1 MRQWINLFLTEE
13 LCCLWWCCVVQL
25 CWMHCNNNEMKARE
39 SCRQGSFNELIHRNK
54 FMTFLR
60 TFSLSSHCNASST
73 TRHEYCQTEEYSGLA
88 GETISCFLPGRV
100 ERSDQLVEEMHL
112 YVAVECH
119 LTRVRIMQSKEGNQ
133 RKICRLQLRRN
144 FFPVSACSWG
154 CAALLH
160 WWWLYSGASSGV
172 FIHWL
177 LMCCMTWLILT
188 SSARICWG
196 VQLTLL
202 YDDATTAS
210 YILSQLKLNPKN
222 YPSV

>member
-1 MRQWINLFLTEE
+1 
-13 LCCLWWCCVVQL
+13 
-25 CWMHCNNNEMKARE
+25 MHCNNNEMKARE

-88 GETISCFLPGRV
+88 GETISCFLLGRV

-133 RKICRLQLRRN
+133 KKY
-144 FFPVSACSWG
+144 VDCSSG
-154 CAALLH
+154 GTFSQCQPAVEAALHYCTDDDCILEH
-160 WWWLYSGASSGV
+160 HAVSS
-172 FIHWL
+172 FIG
-177 LMCCMTWLILT
+177 C
-188 SSARICWG
+188 
-196 VQLTLL
+196 
-202 YDDATTAS
+202 
-210 YILSQLKLNPKN
+210 
-222 YPSV
+222 

>member
-1 MRQWINLFLTEE
+1 MSWFIVISSWHSWEHSLPALIAMHHQQPGMNIARPRNIQVWLVKPFL
-13 LCCLWWCCVVQL
+13 VS
-25 CWMHCNNNEMKARE
+25 CW
-39 SCRQGSFNELIHRNK
+39 
-54 FMTFLR
+54 
-60 TFSLSSHCNASST
+60 
-73 TRHEYCQTEEYSGLA
+73 
-88 GETISCFLPGRV
+88 V
-100 ERSDQLVEEMHL
+100 ESDQLVEEMHL

-154 CAALLH
+154 CAASLH

-210 YILSQLKLNPKN
+210 YILYQLK
-222 YPSV
+222 